1 MLDLALFRR
10 FVPTHSLNPTDR
22 AELARCSLVH
32 TYQAGEVMFVA
43 GTPSRRVAYLIA
55 GTVRLEREG
64 SVERVVGGTEAARY
78 ALTNGP
84 HYAWTAHCETAAEVL
99 YIERDRL
106 DQVLTWNQAGIIEV
120 RDINEENS
128 ADWMAAMLRSP
139 VLQQVPSSSIV
150 RVIASVEPVDFAAG
164 EAIIRYDAPGD
175 YYYVL
180 VSGECRVLRPAP
192 DGSGS
197 QVEVDRIPPG
207 EGFGEEALVSGLN
220 RNATV
225 EAVTDCKLV
234 RLPGRDFQRFLRE
247 PMVQPVPVDEAEAP
261 SVQTID
267 VRLPEEYAWG
277 HLPGALNMPL
287 RDIRV
292 RCSELDASRP
302 IITYC
307 DGGGRSASATF
318 LLRERGFNARW
329 VEGGA
334 PHSRMTAR

>member
-1 MLDLALFRR
+1 MLDLSLFRR
-10 FVPTHSLNPTDR
+10 FVPTNCLTPSDR
-22 AELARCSLVH
+22 AELARCSVVQRYH
-32 TYQAGEVMFVA
+32 PGEVLFVA
-43 GTPSRRVAYLIA
+43 GTPSRRVAYLMS
-55 GTVRLEREG
+55 GRVRLEREG
-64 SVERVVGGTEAARY
+64 AVERIEGGSEAARY
-78 ALTNGP
+78 ALSNGP
-84 HYAWTAHCETAAEVL
+84 QFAWTAHCESAAEVL

-106 DQVLTWNQAGIIEV
+106 DQVLTWSQAGIIEV

-139 VLQQVPSSSIV
+139 VLQQVPSASIV

-192 DGSGS
+192 DGKG

-247 PMVQPVPVDEAEAP
+247 PMVQPVPLEDAQAP

-267 VRLPEEYAWG
+267 VRLPVEYAWG

-302 IITYC
+302 IIAYC

-329 VEGGA
+329 IEGGV
-334 PHSRMTAR
+334 PHARLTAR